1 MQLSTQTIPLVLKT
15 VRAGRIISALTV
27 LFLLFDNIIKVLAL
41 APVVKA
47 ITQFGYI
54 ENLLR
59 IT

>member
-1 MQLSTQTIPLVLKT
+1 MQLSTQTIPLVLKM

-47 ITQFGYI
+47 ITQPGYI